1 MQTKAI
7 AWLLSVLSFFAVWNM
22 SGQPS
27 KIPETR
33 GYVGEVQTGTDM
45 PVDKYGV
52 WPTKEFIT
60 EKTPPGLGPLMETAF
75 ALKGIPHGGPKTDGL
90 LVLHRGKII
99 YERYDE
105 AWDADK
111 PHYMFSVTKA
121 VVSALVGVAIQEGKI
136 KDVDQKVID
145 FFPDAKIAAGQESK
159 RDMTIEHLL
168 TMNSGLPGDDDDFSD
183 WPVWWEANASPGEAF
198 DTGKA
203 AFELPQQAAPG
214 KRHAYSSGPSMQV
227 LACLVSRAVKKNLFA
242 YAKEKLFKPLGMTSV
257 TWDAAPDGRNYG
269 GFGLSMTPRDMAR
282 FGYLYLNHGRWEN
295 KQIIPAEYV
304 AQSAPHSKSIR
315 GYGRLFWNFSL
326 LPFDSSYEANGT
338 FHQFIGI
345 LPEFDTVIV
354 RTGEMGWLFEW
365 AARTMVGMGS
375 EAFFPNG
382 VPLEGILEAIGMENA
397 LPG

>member
-1 MQTKAI
+1 
-7 AWLLSVLSFFAVWNM
+7 V
-22 SGQPS
+22 P
-27 KIPETR
+27 
-33 GYVGEVQTGTDM
+33 
-45 PVDKYGV
+45 DKYGV
-52 WPTKEFIT
+52 WPTKGFVT
-60 EKTPPGLGPLMETAF
+60 EETPPGLGPLMEAAF
-75 ALKGIPHGGPKTDGL
+75 ALKGIPHGGPKTDAL

-136 KDVDQKVID
+136 KGVDQKVID
-145 FFPDAKIAAGQESK
+145 FFPDAKIAPGQESK
-159 RDMTIEHLL
+159 RDMAVEDLL
-168 TMNSGLPGDDDDFSD
+168 TMNSGLPGDDDDYSA
-183 WPVWWEANASPGEAF
+183 WAPWWEAK

-203 AFELPQQAAPG
+203 AFELPQMDAPG

-242 YAKEKLFKPLGMTSV
+242 YAKEKLFKPLGMASV
-257 TWDAAPDGRNYG
+257 KWDAAPDGNNYG
-269 GFGLSMTPRDMAR
+269 GFGVSMTPRDMAR
-282 FGYLYLNHGRWEN
+282 FGYLYLNYGRWED
-295 KQIIPAEYV
+295 KQLLPAEYV
-304 AQSAPHSKSIR
+304 AQSAPLSKSIR

-345 LPEFDTVIV
+345 LPEYDTVIV

-365 AARTMVGMGS
+365 AARLMVGAGS
-375 EAFFPNG
+375 QAFFPNG
-382 VPLEGILEAIGMENA
+382 VPLEGILEAIGMTDILENE
-397 LPG
+397 